1 MRKEMCRFVMRKFV
15 YTTLVVMLSLQT
27 AVGGTWMKNKTKSG
41 ASFGKVCALVDRG
54 GSGYCLVQENGTISW
69 SDDGSSWA
77 TGTDFAQGT
86 LRCADFFD
94 NNNGVAAGLNL
105 LEYTKDGGKNWTVI
119 QGNNV
124 PFDVRGVCMTS
135 PNTVVL
141 VGSGGN
147 IAEYTFGQSS
157 VTAKT
162 SGTRNTLNS
171 VSFYGGTGYAC
182 GDDGTIL
189 KYENGAW
196 TCLTSE
202 NGKNW
207 VSYTDPTEAG
217 RTVRLNEI
225 RAVDA
230 RTVYACGDEG
240 VLLKTVDGGTTWS
253 RRESGTTQNLTAM
266 TIKPDGNLSING
278 GGKQLTVDDQTDKYS
293 SKMYYDRLGRVV
305 ASQNS
310 KQHAMRPQRFSY
322 TVYDALGRNVEAGE
336 LESDAEPTEAM
347 INATDTRFPDNWS
360 HKRYQVIR
368 SVYDEPIYGESADD
382 SVRQAFGEGGQ
393 QHLRNRI
400 ATTLYQEVYNPSSR
414 VYNHAT
420 HYSYDIHG
428 NVSTLV
434 HDIRELGKVGQ
445 RFKRIDY
452 DYDLVSGKVNQL
464 DYQKG
469 QPDGYSLR
477 YDYDGENRLTKV
489 LANYGDMDNEDQ
501 PAWHELARYEYYR
514 HGPLARTVLGT
525 NLQGV
530 DYAYTLQGWTKGVN
544 LSQESDT
551 VKADVYGYEL
561 QYNNEDYKP
570 IGIANHP
577 QVDDGA
583 ANLYNGNIAAMRTT
597 LTQNVPANEGNLFG
611 AQTRRFVY
619 DELNRLKA
627 SQVVGGDQYATS
639 YVYDAN
645 GNITSLT
652 RNNQS
657 GTAMDNLTYH
667 YAMDKAGNILNNRLL
682 HVNDAANTTDGT
694 DIKDQ
699 GGNYTQQRP
708 STHNYDYDEIGNLIK
723 DKSEQIAEIKW
734 TVTGKV
740 SDVIRTNGSSKPDL
754 HFDYDA
760 VGQRIAKTVTNKNVT
775 TGDKFVTTYYVR
787 DPQGNVLAVYEHK
800 HGDSGNGTFTLAE
813 QHLYGAGRL
822 GMRKRVLTLNT
833 GNASETP
840 ATYYELTNH
849 LGNVLAVISDK
860 ASATNEPTVVSLSDY
875 YPFGMTEPGR
885 SWNPGDYRFGYTG
898 HEKESDLEEGFYITE
913 YRLLNTRLGRW
924 LSVDPLAG
932 KYLEMSPYNY
942 CAGNPLVFWDPDGKE
957 VISSFDYTGTH
968 DKRIDEKTGELANLF
983 FRDFFKD
990 YPDVAPRI
998 IVLSMHGSQ
1007 HSMTTEFDDALETPE
1022 DVKNFLEKNSSV
1034 YDDNNPRRKD
1044 VWRECVKPSVLV
1056 LLSCGTANNENGEG
1070 CIAQEISMT
1079 KEIPLVIAPD
1089 KSLTCYMTNDH
1100 HSEVFKEN
1108 ERKPNEPGCWV
1119 VYYKGVVVDR
1129 ISGGTWF
1136 GGLLGKANQILDFLR
1151 ENKDPDKLIDKY
1163 QKKYDEIKKNPP
1175 TKMDL
1180 GEVDFDTTDLTD

>member
-1 MRKEMCRFVMRKFV
+1 MGKEMCRSVMRKFV
-15 YTTLVVMLSLQT
+15 YTTLALMLSLQT

-54 GSGYCLVQENGTISW
+54 GSGYCLVQENGPISW

-77 TGTDFAQGT
+77 TGLGFAQGT

-119 QGNNV
+119 QGNTV

-189 KYENGAW
+189 KYEDGAW
-196 TCLTSE
+196 TYLTSE
-202 NGKNW
+202 NEKNW

-368 SVYDEPIYGESADD
+368 SVYDEPIYDESADD

-477 YDYDGENRLTKV
+477 YEYDGENRLTRV
-489 LANYGDMDNEDQ
+489 LANYQGDES
-501 PAWHELARYEYYR
+501 WHELARYEYYR

-627 SQVVGGDQYATS
+627 SQVVGSDQYQTS
-639 YVYDAN
+639 YTYDAN

-682 HVNDAANTTDGT
+682 HVNDAVNTTDGT

-699 GGNYTQQRP
+699 GGNYTQQRA

-723 DKSEQIAEIKW
+723 DKSEQIAEIRW

-740 SDVIRTNGSSKPDL
+740 SDVIRTAGSQKPDL

-760 VGQRIAKTVTNKNVT
+760 MGQRIAKTVTNKNT
-775 TGDKFVTTYYVR
+775 TDGTDKFVTTYYVR

-800 HGDSGNGTFTLAE
+800 HGESDNGTFTLAE

-822 GMRKRVLTLNT
+822 GMKKRDLALNVA
-833 GNASETP
+833 NASEPTP
-840 ATYYELTNH
+840 VTHYELTNH
-849 LGNVLAVISDK
+849 LGNVMAVISDK
-860 ASATNEPTVVSLSDY
+860 ASDTNEPTVVSLSDY

-885 SWNPGDYRFGYTG
+885 SWNAGDYRFGYTG
-898 HEKESDLEEGFYITE
+898 HEKENDLAEGVYTTE
-913 YRLLNTRLGRW
+913 YRLLDTRLGRW
-924 LSVDPLAG
+924 MSVDKLAG
-932 KYLEMSPYNY
+932 EFAGMSPYNY
-942 CAGNPLVFWDPDGKE
+942 CAGNPVVMVDSDGKRFIFATE
-957 VISSFDYTGTH
+957 ADKERFMHNIYMINDKSLLCDYEQLENSPIDYYIDYSMERDNEFGVTWNPYG
-968 DKRIDEKTGELANLF
+968 DKRIETTIYENTQLNLKDQQDIPCDE
-983 FRDFFKD
+983 
-990 YPDVAPRI
+990 
-998 IVLSMHGSQ
+998 IVLPFIRFSVREEG
-1007 HSMTTEFDDALETPE
+1007 MTLKSGHYSAIVPFFHELRHAALFDAMTRYYDLKEDIASEYLDLINDALTKYKEANPDNYDFDIPNQEFSAAQVFFIYFSHGDTGPTEKQAIEQETKVAIDQFE
-1022 DVKNFLEKNSSV
+1022 L
-1034 YDDNNPRRKD
+1034 
-1044 VWRECVKPSVLV
+1044 
-1056 LLSCGTANNENGEG
+1056 NE
-1070 CIAQEISMT
+1070 
-1079 KEIPLVIAPD
+1079 
-1089 KSLTCYMTNDH
+1089 
-1100 HSEVFKEN
+1100 
-1108 ERKPNEPGCWV
+1108 
-1119 VYYKGVVVDR
+1119 
-1129 ISGGTWF
+1129 
-1136 GGLLGKANQILDFLR
+1136 
-1151 ENKDPDKLIDKY
+1151 
-1163 QKKYDEIKKNPP
+1163 
-1175 TKMDL
+1175 
-1180 GEVDFDTTDLTD
+1180 GEVTRDTYLDGN

>member
-1 MRKEMCRFVMRKFV
+1 MGKEMCRFVMRKFV

-77 TGTDFAQGT
+77 TGLGFAQGT

-119 QGNNV
+119 QGNTV
-124 PFDVRGVCMTS
+124 LFDVRGVCMTS

-157 VTAKT
+157 VTAMNIVQNT
-162 SGTRNTLNS
+162 GNTQYAQNTLNS

-196 TCLTSE
+196 ACLTSE
-202 NGKNW
+202 NEKNW

-347 INATDTRFPDNWS
+347 INARDTRFPDNWS

-400 ATTLYQEVYNPSSR
+400 ATTLYQEEYNPSSR

-434 HDIRELGKVGQ
+434 HDIRELGKVDQ

-452 DYDLVSGKVNQL
+452 DYDLISDKVNQL
-464 DYQKG
+464 DYQKDKA
-469 QPDGYSLR
+469 DGYSLR
-477 YDYDGENRLTKV
+477 YEYDGENRLTRV
-489 LANYGDMDNEDQ
+489 LANYQGDESWN
-501 PAWHELARYEYYR
+501 ELARYEYYR
-514 HGPLARTVLGT
+514 HGPLARTVLGKD
-525 NLQGV
+525 LQGV

-627 SQVVGGDQYATS
+627 SQVIGGDQYATS

-645 GNITSLT
+645 GNITSLS
-652 RNNQS
+652 RNDQS
-657 GTAMDNLTYH
+657 GAAMDNLTYR
-667 YAMDKAGNILNNRLL
+667 YATDSKGNILNNRLL
-682 HVNDAANTTDGT
+682 HVNDAVVNNATTTD
-694 DIKDQ
+694 IRNQ
-699 GGNYTQQRP
+699 GNYEQQRP
-708 STHNYDYDEIGNLIK
+708 STHNYAYDEIGNLIK
-723 DKSEQIAEIKW
+723 DKSEEIAEIRW
-734 TVTGKV
+734 TATGKV
-740 SDVIRTNGSSKPDL
+740 SDVIRANGSSKPDL

-760 VGQRIAKTVTNKNVT
+760 TGQRIAKTVTNKNVT

-787 DPQGNVLAVYEHK
+787 DPQGNVLAVYEK
-800 HGDSGNGTFTLAE
+800 KEDAAGAGQFQLKE
-813 QHLYGAGRL
+813 RHLYGMNRL
-822 GMRKRVLTLNT
+822 GMVSQNVTLAQFDNSNVT
-833 GNASETP
+833 NGADPTTP
-840 ATYYELTNH
+840 QAGDTHYELTNH
-849 LGNVLAVISDK
+849 LGN
-860 ASATNEPTVVSLSDY
+860 
-875 YPFGMTEPGR
+875 
-885 SWNPGDYRFGYTG
+885 GD
-898 HEKESDLEEGFYITE
+898 
-913 YRLLNTRLGRW
+913 
-924 LSVDPLAG
+924 
-932 KYLEMSPYNY
+932 
-942 CAGNPLVFWDPDGKE
+942 
-957 VISSFDYTGTH
+957 
-968 DKRIDEKTGELANLF
+968 
-983 FRDFFKD
+983 
-990 YPDVAPRI
+990 
-998 IVLSMHGSQ
+998 
-1007 HSMTTEFDDALETPE
+1007 
-1022 DVKNFLEKNSSV
+1022 
-1034 YDDNNPRRKD
+1034 
-1044 VWRECVKPSVLV
+1044 
-1056 LLSCGTANNENGEG
+1056 
-1070 CIAQEISMT
+1070 
-1079 KEIPLVIAPD
+1079 
-1089 KSLTCYMTNDH
+1089 
-1100 HSEVFKEN
+1100 
-1108 ERKPNEPGCWV
+1108 
-1119 VYYKGVVVDR
+1119 
-1129 ISGGTWF
+1129 GG
-1136 GGLLGKANQILDFLR
+1136 
-1151 ENKDPDKLIDKY
+1151 
-1163 QKKYDEIKKNPP
+1163 
-1175 TKMDL
+1175 DL
-1180 GEVDFDTTDLTD
+1180 G